1 MKILVY
7 GDSNTWGDNFF
18 ENKRIP
24 DDKQWINILNNK
36 FDGKHSFIQ
45 EGLPGRIAGS
55 YDDKKYKNG
64 LDSFLTIFRTSA
76 PVDILIISLGT
87 NDLQLK
93 YNRSVDDIFNDLME
107 YENIINKEY
116 LDEDNKLKFFN
127 NRKLKIIYIMPVNFD
142 YKVNAAIIFDEKS
155 EEKRLNLIDKFIKK
169 DIIVLENAD
178 LFEDGIHLNY
188 EGHKKMANI
197 VYEKL
202 VNYEG

>member
-1 MKILVY
+1 
-7 GDSNTWGDNFF
+7 
-18 ENKRIP
+18 
-24 DDKQWINILNNK
+24 
-36 FDGKHSFIQ
+36 
-45 EGLPGRIAGS
+45 
-55 YDDKKYKNG
+55 
-64 LDSFLTIFRTSA
+64 
-76 PVDILIISLGT
+76 
-87 NDLQLK
+87 
-93 YNRSVDDIFNDLME
+93 
-107 YENIINKEY
+107 
-116 LDEDNKLKFFN
+116 
-127 NRKLKIIYIMPVNFD
+127 MPVNFD